1 MVNRIHKTLEDAN
14 IKLGSVAS
22 DILGVS
28 GRAMIHAL
36 IEGEQDAAKLAHMT
50 QGPLRGKIPEL

>member
-1 MVNRIHKTLEDAN
+1 LVGEKTRIANRIHKTLEDAN

-28 GRAMIHAL
+28 GRAMLDAVIA
-36 IEGEQDAAKLAHMT
+36 GETDDEEAGRLGAA
-50 QGPLRGKIPEL
+50 